1 MKLSIKSELVYSFAE
16 ATQIIANIEGSH
28 TSDQVIL
35 SEFLDI
41 QPPKK
46 IRSDKTPYGDRS
58 IRASLS
64 GKVTIRYVAEV
75 ENNLRQLLPRVGRQQ
90 TPSQVLHGEAV
101 HRGIQHRHGERVG
114 RGFHFR
120 PGFFRACSGN
130 HRIPQ
135 PPQVYIHH
143 LQQDRFIINN
153 QNSAGSNAHWL
164 KRGRLMRFYTKYQA
178 SKSWAV

>member
-1 MKLSIKSELVYSFAE
+1 MVVAQYLQSKLVPVGARPPPERRKSCKTSAASLDGDSPVKLSIKSELVYSFAE

-64 GKVTIRYVAEV
+64 GKVTIRYVAEG
-75 ENNLRQLLPRVGRQQ
+75 ENNLRQLLPRAGRQHLWSDL
-90 TPSQVLHGEAV
+90 PSK
-101 HRGIQHRHGERVG
+101 
-114 RGFHFR
+114 
-120 PGFFRACSGN
+120 N
-130 HRIPQ
+130 
-135 PPQVYIHH
+135 
-143 LQQDRFIINN
+143 
-153 QNSAGSNAHWL
+153 AGTNRCDL
-164 KRGRLMRFYTKYQA
+164 
-178 SKSWAV
+178 